1 MRKNTHNDSNGLS
14 MHSLLQ
20 ALLRENYILKSQ
32 LASLRIHLIDEGILD
47 QDESDRRLFEFV
59 ANLDE
64 KEYTQYIIE
73 TAQHFDGEKS
83 ETIKN

>member
-1 MRKNTHNDSNGLS
+1 MIENELS
-14 MHSLLQ
+14 STTIKSLLL

-59 ANLDE
+59 ANIDE
-64 KEYTQYIIE
+64 EEYTKYIIE
-73 TAQHFDGEKS
+73 TAQHFDGEES